1 MSSHALLTSFDC
13 WLELGDTPDIL
24 HITTPL
30 SWWFWKNWLNLNIEH
45 NRLNMFRFFFC
56 WFVFAGFRD
65 GKRSCPFAPISC
77 WTEFALRRPRGLRVC
92 KCVSVW
98 VCKRAPNGAKPRW
111 RRWEKGSA
119 MQMLPRDLRVD
130 TDSMLLETTWFAFYF
145 LGYIFWFILTR
156 VYCTRVSL
164 ANWIDSV
171 LGLLML

>member
-45 NRLNMFRFFFC
+45 NRLNMFRFFFVGLFLQD
-56 WFVFAGFRD
+56 FVTVREVV
-65 GKRSCPFAPISC
+65 RSHRFHVEPNLPCGVHA
-77 WTEFALRRPRGLRVC
+77 VC
-92 KCVSVW
+92 VCVSVW